1 MGRRVSRIS
10 IAILIAAALFL
21 PPLIVEACGPDLSP
35 PTFTNYNA
43 PDAPLDVYARG
54 NLGLLE
60 PGYFHIFLYGAYR
73 NLTGKPPSDA
83 EIAIMKNPYASPSYP
98 IKPQQA
104 AETQPP
110 PNWIDRWQA
119 ARRNVLPDT
128 AKINFGYYTESGV
141 FRSFQKEGNYVQYY
155 NCLEGAFQNAVQ
167 VLDRRVA
174 QFGAQSPFVKQ
185 WLAAQDQVFANCPGG
200 FGYPA
205 QEPAA
210 VIPVAAPASDPAVIR
225 EDRAYQIAAAHFYA
239 GNFEQARTEFAA
251 IAKDTASPYHKIGPY
266 LVARVLVREGTL
278 TPGIGTVNTKALE
291 RAERQLQTILA
302 DRNLAEMHD
311 DSEGLLEFV
320 RIRLYPQER
329 ERELESALAG
339 DKPDPDFRQNL
350 IDYLWMLDHPVPAA
364 GTPGSSAGPTAQP
377 PATVET
383 AQQHTPKPERGEMTD
398 WILTFQKSGPEA
410 FQHSLSRWHQTHS
423 LPWLVAAIS
432 HAQGSDAAAGSLA
445 AAALKVAP
453 HSPAYVTVTF
463 HRLRLLAASG
473 QAEQARAGLNRVLGG
488 PALDLSDSARNEF
501 LALRMTLATSLEDW
515 LRYAPRA
522 AAADGWYP
530 PTSQDLQKKPPSYFD
545 SDASAVLTEK
555 MPLRLVA
562 EAAQSARLPAGL
574 RKQIAIAAWTRA
586 ILLHDESIAERM
598 TPVLAALAPELKR
611 PLAAYASA
619 KSGAER
625 KFGAAFLILQFP
637 AMRPFVGVGEFRVS
651 YRGPE
656 RFADLDPFRDNWWCT
671 MSPPSQNDAWAWNY
685 YTMYTRLSPP
695 LRQIYPDGKMF
706 SPAFLNADERATAA
720 KEWAA
725 VQSLP
730 AAPSWLGRETIS
742 WAKARPNDPRVPQA
756 LHLVVRATRY
766 GCLDA
771 DSGKYSR
778 QAFTLLHSRYPNSTW
793 SKKTRYWYK

>member
-1 MGRRVSRIS
+1 MLRLLQP
-10 IAILIAAALFL
+10 IAVHFPQYRSERGEALAQRSSALPSHQVARQPVTLAA
-21 PPLIVEACGPDLSP
+21 
-35 PTFTNYNA
+35 
-43 PDAPLDVYARG
+43 
-54 NLGLLE
+54 
-60 PGYFHIFLYGAYR
+60 
-73 NLTGKPPSDA
+73 
-83 EIAIMKNPYASPSYP
+83 
-98 IKPQQA
+98 QQA
-104 AETQPP
+104 GANQPP
-110 PNWIDRWQA
+110 VNWVDRWQA
-119 ARRNVLPDT
+119 TRKQVLGDS
-128 AKINFGYYTESGV
+128 AEVNFGYYTATGISRWE
-141 FRSFQKEGNYVQYY
+141 QKNRQYFEYY
-155 NCLEGAFQNAVQ
+155 NCLAGAFQNAVQ

-205 QEPAA
+205 QAPAA
-210 VIPVAAPASDPAVIR
+210 VIPVSAPASDPAVIR

-239 GNFEQARTEFAA
+239 GDFEQARTEFAA
-251 IAKDTASPYHKIGPY
+251 IAKDTASPYHKIAPY

-278 TPGIGTVNTKALE
+278 TPGIGAVDTKVLE
-291 RAERQLQTILA
+291 QAERQLQAILA
-302 DRNLAEMHD
+302 DKKLSEMHND
-311 DSEGLLEFV
+311 AQGLLEFV
-320 RIRLYPQER
+320 RIRLYPQQR
-329 ERELESALAG
+329 ERELEAALRG
-339 DKPDPDFRQNL
+339 DKPNPDFRQNL
-350 IDYLWMLDHPVPAA
+350 IDYLWLLDHPAPAA
-364 GTPGSSAGPTAQP
+364 GTPASSAAPTAQQ
-377 PATVET
+377 PAAVE
-383 AQQHTPKPERGEMTD
+383 AARQPAPEPERGDMTD
-398 WILTFQKSGPEA
+398 WILSFQKSGPET

-432 HAQGSDAAAGSLA
+432 HAQGSDAAASSLA

-463 HRLRLLAASG
+463 HRLRLLAESA
-473 QAEQARAGLNRVLGG
+473 QAAQARAGLNRVLGS
-488 PALDLSDSARNEF
+488 PALDLTASARNEF
-501 LALRMTLATSLEDW
+501 LALRMTLATSLVDW

-522 AAADGWYP
+522 AAPGGWYP
-530 PTSQDLQKKPPSYFD
+530 PTAQDLQKKPPSYFD
-545 SDASAVLTEK
+545 SDASVVLTEK
-555 MPLRLVA
+555 LPLRDLA
-562 EAAQSARLPAGL
+562 QAAQSATLPAGL

-586 ILLHDESIAERM
+586 ILLHDESVAERM
-598 TPVLAALAPELKR
+598 APVLAALSPELKG

-625 KFGAAFLILQFP
+625 KFAAAFLILQFP

-671 MSPPSQNDAWAWNY
+671 MSPPSQNNAWTWNY

-695 LRQIYPDGKMF
+695 LRQIYPDGKVS

-725 VQSLP
+725 VQSIP
-730 AAPSWLGRETIS
+730 AAPSWLGRETIA
-742 WAKARPNDPRVPQA
+742 WAKVHPNDPRVPQA

-778 QAFTLLHSRYPNSTW
+778 QAFTLLHSRYPNNSW
-793 SKKTRYWYK
+793 AKKTPYWYK